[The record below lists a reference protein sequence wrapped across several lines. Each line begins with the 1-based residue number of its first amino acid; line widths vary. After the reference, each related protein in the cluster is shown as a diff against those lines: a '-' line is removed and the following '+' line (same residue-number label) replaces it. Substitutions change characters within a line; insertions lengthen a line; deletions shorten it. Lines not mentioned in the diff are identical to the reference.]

1 MFRVTNGVFRR
12 RTKPHQATAVLPLRS
27 RLSLLGLRD
36 GHVLEQL
43 PFVARLPHG
52 VETVV
57 HDLRGRRAGGWP
69 NDAEARS
76 QRERRLFGWIALAR
90 LSRER
95 PPRRVRRGSSSDRR
109 AGGWAYLFTDER
121 AGDDD
126 GDVHARALRA
136 EELRRGTRRSRS
148 DSIEGA
154 RVYFVV
160 GAARGPS
167 RQGFGSRRSRRGTHR
182 HRGLIERFEHGVR
195 GCFSEEA
202 FARFGLCQLASRGGR
217 GKADRTLLFLPV

>member
-126 GDVHARALRA
+126 GDVHARALRGG
-136 EELRRGTRRSRS
+136 EEAGDGAVAVRLIRGRAGVFCRWSR
-148 DSIEGA
+148 A
-154 RVYFVV
+154 
-160 GAARGPS
+160 GPS